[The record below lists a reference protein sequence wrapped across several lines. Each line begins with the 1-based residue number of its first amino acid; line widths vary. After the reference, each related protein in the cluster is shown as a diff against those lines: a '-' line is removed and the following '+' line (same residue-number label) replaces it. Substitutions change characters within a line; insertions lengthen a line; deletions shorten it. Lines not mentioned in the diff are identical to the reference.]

1 MSWLKTKRRKLLG
14 WLKKRAQG
22 DSEDVVSVFKSI
34 AYAYGLYYGGWLLLV
49 LAVLAIL
56 SFTSWLGG
64 PFTAAQVILFLIAG
78 TAAIILLNL
87 YVFWRTIK
95 DKWDSRNSKN
105 VREARD
111 VTDHSDE
118 DNIRE
123 GRIIEETHNDS

>member
-1 MSWLKTKRRKLLG
+1 MNWLQTKRRKLLG

-64 PFTAAQVILFLIAG
+64 PFTAAQVIFFLIAG
-78 TAAIILLNL
+78 TAAIILVNL

-95 DKWDSRNSKN
+95 DKWKSRNSDDY
-105 VREARD
+105 REARD
-111 VTDHSDE
+111 ITDE
-118 DNIRE
+118 DEGDIRE
-123 GRIIEETHNDS
+123 GHIIEERHDGS

>member
-1 MSWLKTKRRKLLG
+1 MNWFKTKRRKLIG

-34 AYAYGLYYGGWLLLV
+34 SYAYGLYYGGWLLLV

-64 PFTAAQVILFLIAG
+64 PFTAAQVIFFLIVG
-78 TAAIILLNL
+78 TVTIILLNL

-95 DKWDSRNSKN
+95 GKWESRNPDDY
-105 VREARD
+105 REARD
-111 VTDHSDE
+111 VTETTSKDDAV
-118 DNIRE
+118 RE
-123 GRIIEETHNDS
+123 AHVIESSEKN

>member
-1 MSWLKTKRRKLLG
+1 MKWFKKKRQKLLD

-22 DSEDVVSVFKSI
+22 DSEDVMSVFRSI

-64 PFTAAQVILFLIAG
+64 PFTAAQVIFFLIAG
-78 TAAIILLNL
+78 TTAIILLNL
-87 YVFWRTIK
+87 YMFWRTIK
-95 DKWDSRNSKN
+95 DKWGSRNSKN

-111 VTDHSDE
+111 VTDEDD

-123 GRIIEETHNDS
+123 GHIIEETHNDA